1 MEMSVADYARQRGV
15 SRQRAL
21 AMIRAGQLPAKRVGR
36 AWIIDQKE
44 ANLRHSY
51 GRPLGPRMIDALV
64 GALAGR
70 PLADLPSE
78 ERHFASKYLERLR
91 DADDPARLLHS
102 WMRSRQ
108 RRILNLAANP
118 ADLAEIAGD
127 PRLVPSGISDERSG
141 LSAARELEG
150 YVASDD
156 LPAFLRHNL
165 LVESDAPNVRLHV
178 VEKLPDRPLPLGL
191 LLADLADWNGPREDA
206 RVVELLRSVH
216 WP

>member
-1 MEMSVADYARQRGV
+1 MEMSVADYARRRGV

-36 AWIIDQKE
+36 AWVIDQKE
-44 ANLRHSY
+44 VNLRHSY

-64 GALAGR
+64 GALSGR
-70 PLADLPSE
+70 PLAGLSSE
-78 ERHFASKYLERLR
+78 ERHFTSKYLERLR
-91 DADDPARLLHS
+91 GADDPARLLHS

-108 RRILNLAANP
+108 RGLVEVAANP
-118 ADLAEIAGD
+118 ADLAEIARD
-127 PRLVPSGISDERSG
+127 PRLVPSGISDERSR
-141 LSAARELEG
+141 LSAVRELEG
-150 YVASDD
+150 YIASDD
-156 LPAFLRHNL
+156 LPALLRDNL
-165 LVESDAPNVRLHV
+165 LIESDAPNVRLHV

-206 RVVELLRSVH
+206 RVIELLRGIR